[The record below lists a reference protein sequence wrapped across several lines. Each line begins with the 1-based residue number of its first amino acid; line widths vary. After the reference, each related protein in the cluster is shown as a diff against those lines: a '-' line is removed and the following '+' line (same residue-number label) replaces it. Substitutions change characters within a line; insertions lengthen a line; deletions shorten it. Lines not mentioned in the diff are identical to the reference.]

1 MAKKP
6 AKSAKKTT
14 TKKVAKKVAKPA
26 KKVAAKKSVK
36 KPAKKATAKKAT
48 AKKAPA
54 KKAAPA
60 KAAAQAAAKARVP
73 TKPRNTSTLSYTQTE
88 FVENIRAFCG
98 LGKRSEA
105 KEIVEDIAAFVMGS
119 LRKGYKIPLMGLGKL
134 YVRESKARQGR
145 NPATGEVINIPK
157 RKRVKFTAA
166 KALKERVL

>member
-6 AKSAKKTT
+6 AKLAKK
-14 TKKVAKKVAKPA
+14 KIKVAKKAVKP
-26 KKVAAKKSVK
+26 V
-36 KPAKKATAKKAT
+36 
-48 AKKAPA
+48 KKAPA
-54 KKAAPA
+54 KAAV
-60 KAAAQAAAKARVP
+60 KVVAAQVSKARVSS
-73 TKPRNTSTLSYTQTE
+73 KPRNTSTLSYTQSE
-88 FVENIRAFCG
+88 FVENVRAFCG

-105 KEIVEDIAAFVMGS
+105 KQIVEDIAAFVMDS

-134 YVRESKARQGR
+134 YVRETKARQGR

>member
-14 TKKVAKKVAKPA
+14 TKKVAKPA
-26 KKVAAKKSVK
+26 KKVAAKK
-36 KPAKKATAKKAT
+36 TAKKPVKKV

-60 KAAAQAAAKARVP
+60 KAAAAAASKARVP
-73 TKPRNTSTLSYTQTE
+73 TKPRNGSTLSYTQTE

-166 KALKERVL
+166 KALKEKVL

>member
-6 AKSAKKTT
+6 AKLAKKA
-14 TKKVAKKVAKPA
+14 KKVAKKVAKP
-26 KKVAAKKSVK
+26 V
-36 KPAKKATAKKAT
+36 
-48 AKKAPA
+48 KKAPA
-54 KKAAPA
+54 KSTKMVAAAPS
-60 KAAAQAAAKARVP
+60 KARVSS
-73 TKPRNTSTLSYTQTE
+73 KPRNTSTLSYTQSE

-98 LGKRSEA
+98 LAKRSQAREL
-105 KEIVEDIAAFVMGS
+105 VDDIASFVMDS
-119 LRKGYKIPLMGLGKL
+119 LKRGYKVPLMGLGKL

>member
-6 AKSAKKTT
+6 AKLKKIKKIAKK
-14 TKKVAKKVAKPA
+14 AAKPA
-26 KKVAAKKSVK
+26 KKAPARAGGKVVAAPTS
-36 KPAKKATAKKAT
+36 
-48 AKKAPA
+48 
-54 KKAAPA
+54 
-60 KAAAQAAAKARVP
+60 KARIAS
-73 TKPRNTSTLSYTQTE
+73 KPRNTSSLSYTQSE
-88 FVENIRAFCG
+88 FVENVRAFCG

-105 KEIVEDIAAFVMGS
+105 KQLVEDIAAFVMDS
-119 LRKGYKIPLMGLGKL
+119 LKRGYKIPLMGLGKL

>member
-6 AKSAKKTT
+6 AKLAKKAV
-14 TKKVAKKVAKPA
+14 KKVAKKAAKP
-26 KKVAAKKSVK
+26 
-36 KPAKKATAKKAT
+36 

-54 KKAAPA
+54 KVA
-60 KAAAQAAAKARVP
+60 KSSAVSGSKARVS
-73 TKPRNTSTLSYTQTE
+73 TKPRNTSTLSYTQSE
-88 FVENIRAFCG
+88 FLENVRAFCG
-98 LGKRSEA
+98 LPKRSQAREL
-105 KEIVEDIAAFVMGS
+105 VEDIGAFVMDS
-119 LRKGYKIPLMGLGKL
+119 LKRGYKIPLMGLGKL

>member
-6 AKSAKKTT
+6 AKLKKV
-14 TKKVAKKVAKPA
+14 KKVAKKTTKPVKMAKP
-26 KKVAAKKSVK
+26 
-36 KPAKKATAKKAT
+36 

-54 KKAAPA
+54 KSAGKSVTATAS
-60 KAAAQAAAKARVP
+60 KARVP
-73 TKPRNTSTLSYTQTE
+73 SKPRNTSTLSYTQSE

-98 LGKRSEA
+98 LDKRSEA
-105 KEIVEDIAAFVMGS
+105 KQLVEDIASFVMDS

-134 YVRESKARQGR
+134 YVRETKARQGR
-145 NPATGEVINIPK
+145 NPSTGEVINIPK

>member
-6 AKSAKKTT
+6 AKLAKKAV
-14 TKKVAKKVAKPA
+14 KKVAKKAAKP
-26 KKVAAKKSVK
+26 
-36 KPAKKATAKKAT
+36 

-54 KKAAPA
+54 KVAKSAAVSGS
-60 KAAAQAAAKARVP
+60 KARVS
-73 TKPRNTSTLSYTQTE
+73 TKPRNTSTLSYTQSE
-88 FVENIRAFCG
+88 FLENVRAFCG
-98 LGKRSEA
+98 LPKRSQA
-105 KEIVEDIAAFVMGS
+105 REIVEDIGAFVMDS
-119 LRKGYKIPLMGLGKL
+119 LKRGYKIPLMGLGKL